1 MNNCNTDSHVGPLS
15 LSLITE
21 GGASPGVCYPH
32 KMSDP
37 GIHAIEGP
45 AFVISH
51 SARNVVGG
59 APPLVSLVLHH
70 TWCPVTG
77 TCDNQPPRC
86 AYYN

>member
-1 MNNCNTDSHVGPLS
+1 MNNCNTGAHVGPLS
-15 LSLITE
+15 LLLVTE

-70 TWCPVTG
+70 TDVHLPIHATISL
-77 TCDNQPPRC
+77 PRC
-86 AYYN
+86 AYYK